1 MNIKQFEANYVYDC
15 ELDIVNIEI
24 NEEYVHKKTIELEF
38 GVFLDFDENYIPVNI
53 EIISASKII
62 GVDKCCLKNPDGC
75 VNIVIG
81 SNVIDVELIFKF
93 DEENE
98 SLQLNA
104 LNEFQ
109 IPNSET
115 NFALV

>member
-1 MNIKQFEANYVYDC
+1 MIIKQFEANYVYDS

-24 NEEYVHKKTIELEF
+24 NEDYVHEKTIELEF

-62 GVDKCCLKNPDGC
+62 GVDKGCLKNPNGD

-81 SNVIDVELIFKF
+81 NNIIDVELIFKF
-93 DEENE
+93 DDEKE

-104 LNEFQ
+104 LNVFK